1 MKIFCIVSDTK
12 HSGKTYLASHIISS
26 LKILGKKVC
35 YYKPFVLEV
44 KDGKLFDCDYIKNAT
59 NLNASDIFVSYA
71 TNGNISPLHS
81 IEKNGNINIIEEKE
95 INDLIYENS
104 ENYDYMVF
112 ESLSLYSPIKEN
124 YNFID
129 LISDIKIE
137 KQIIP
142 IVEYNSNII
151 HSCLEQ
157 IGLLHQISF
166 KIPFIVVNVNR
177 DIFISAEVIEYIRKQ
192 ISPIK
197 IYLTEFEAKIKK
209 IEEIKYPNIIK
220 ELIPLNY

>member
-1 MKIFCIVSDTK
+1 MKIFCIVSDIK
-12 HSGKTYLASHIISS
+12 RSGKTYLSSHIISS

-35 YYKPFVLEV
+35 YYKPFVMEV
-44 KDGKLFDCDYIKNAT
+44 KDGKLFDCEYIRNT
-59 NLNASDIFVSYA
+59 TDLNASDIFVSYA

-81 IEKNGNINIIEEKE
+81 IEKNIEQRD

-104 ENYDYMVF
+104 DNYDYMVF
-112 ESLSLYSPIKEN
+112 EALSLYSPIKEN

-129 LISDIKIE
+129 LISDIENE

-142 IVEYNSNII
+142 VVEYSSNII

-157 IGLLHQISF
+157 IGFLHQIGF
-166 KIPFIVVNVNR
+166 KAPFIIINVNR
-177 DIFISAEVIEYIRKQ
+177 DIFISEKVLEYIRKQ

-197 IYLTEFEAKIKK
+197 IYLTEFEPEIKK

-220 ELIPLNY
+220 ELLR

>member
-1 MKIFCIVSDTK
+1 MKIFCIVSDIK
-12 HSGKTYLASHIISS
+12 RSGKTYLSSHIISS

-44 KDGKLFDCDYIKNAT
+44 KDGKLPDCEYIRNT
-59 NLNASDIFVSYA
+59 TDLNASDIFVSYA

-81 IEKNGNINIIEEKE
+81 IEKNIEQRY

-104 ENYDYMVF
+104 DNYDYMVF
-112 ESLSLYSPIKEN
+112 EALSLYSPIKEN

-129 LISDIKIE
+129 LISDIENE

-142 IVEYNSNII
+142 VVEYNSNII

-157 IGLLHQISF
+157 IGFLHQIGF
-166 KIPFIVVNVNR
+166 KSPFIIINVNR
-177 DIFISAEVIEYIRKQ
+177 DIFISEKVLEYIRKQ

-197 IYLTEFEAKIKK
+197 IYLTEFEPEIKK

-220 ELIPLNY
+220 ELLR

>member
-1 MKIFCIVSDTK
+1 MKIFCIVSDIK
-12 HSGKTYLASHIISS
+12 RSGKTYLSSHIISS

-44 KDGKLFDCDYIKNAT
+44 KDGKLPDCDYIKNTT

-81 IEKNGNINIIEEKE
+81 IEKNIEQRD

-104 ENYDYMVF
+104 DNYDYMVF
-112 ESLSLYSPIKEN
+112 EALSLYSPIKEN

-129 LISDIKIE
+129 LISDIENE

-142 IVEYNSNII
+142 VVEYNSNII

-157 IGLLHQISF
+157 IGFLHQIGF
-166 KIPFIVVNVNR
+166 KAPFIIINVNR
-177 DIFISAEVIEYIRKQ
+177 DIFISEKVLEYIRKE

-197 IYLTEFEAKIKK
+197 IYLTEFEPEIKK

-220 ELIPLNY
+220 EILR

>member
-1 MKIFCIVSDTK
+1 MKIFCIVSDIK
-12 HSGKTYLASHIISS
+12 HSGKTYLSSHIISS

-35 YYKPFVLEV
+35 YYKPFVMEV
-44 KDGKLFDCDYIKNAT
+44 KDGKLFDCEYIRNT
-59 NLNASDIFVSYA
+59 TDLNASDIFVSYA

-81 IEKNGNINIIEEKE
+81 IEKNIEQKD

-104 ENYDYMVF
+104 YNYDYMVF
-112 ESLSLYSPIKEN
+112 EALSLYSPIKEN

-129 LISDIKIE
+129 LISDIENE

-142 IVEYNSNII
+142 VVEYNSNII

-157 IGLLHQISF
+157 IGFLHQIGF
-166 KIPFIVVNVNR
+166 KAPFIIINVNR
-177 DIFISAEVIEYIRKQ
+177 DIFISEKVLEYIRKQ

-197 IYLTEFEAKIKK
+197 IYLTEFEPEIKK
-209 IEEIKYPNIIK
+209 IEDIKYPNIIK
-220 ELIPLNY
+220 EILR

>member
-1 MKIFCIVSDTK
+1 MKIFCIVSDNK
-12 HSGKTYLASHIISS
+12 RSGKTYLSSHIISS

-35 YYKPFVLEV
+35 YYKPFVMEV
-44 KDGKLFDCDYIKNAT
+44 KDGKLFDCEYIRNT
-59 NLNASDIFVSYA
+59 TDLNASDIFVSYA

-81 IEKNGNINIIEEKE
+81 IEKNIEQRD

-104 ENYDYMVF
+104 DNYDYMVF
-112 ESLSLYSPIKEN
+112 EALSLYSPIKEN

-129 LISDIKIE
+129 LISDIENE

-142 IVEYNSNII
+142 VVEYNSNII

-157 IGLLHQISF
+157 IGFLHQIGF
-166 KIPFIVVNVNR
+166 KAPFIIINVNR
-177 DIFISAEVIEYIRKQ
+177 DIFISEKVLEYIRKQ

-197 IYLTEFEAKIKK
+197 IYLTEFESEIKK

-220 ELIPLNY
+220 ELLR

>member
-1 MKIFCIVSDTK
+1 MKIFCIVSDIK
-12 HSGKTYLASHIISS
+12 RSGKTYLSSHIISS

-44 KDGKLFDCDYIKNAT
+44 KDGKLPDCEYIRNT
-59 NLNASDIFVSYA
+59 TDLNASDIFVSYA

-81 IEKNGNINIIEEKE
+81 IEKNIEQRD

-104 ENYDYMVF
+104 DNYDYMVF
-112 ESLSLYSPIKEN
+112 EALSLYSPIKEN

-129 LISDIKIE
+129 LISDIENE

-142 IVEYNSNII
+142 VIEYNSNII

-157 IGLLHQISF
+157 IGFLHQIGF
-166 KIPFIVVNVNR
+166 KAPFIIINVNR
-177 DIFISAEVIEYIRKQ
+177 DIFISEKVLEYIRKQ

-197 IYLTEFEAKIKK
+197 IYLTEFESEIKK

-220 ELIPLNY
+220 ELLR

>member
-26 LKILGKKVC
+26 IKILGKKVC

-157 IGLLHQISF
+157 IGLLHQIGF

-177 DIFISAEVIEYIRKQ
+177 DIFVSAEVIEYIRKQ

>member
-1 MKIFCIVSDTK
+1 MKIFCIVSDIK
-12 HSGKTYLASHIISS
+12 RSGKTYLSSHIIYS

-35 YYKPFVLEV
+35 YYKPFVMEV
-44 KDGKLFDCDYIKNAT
+44 KDGKLFDCEYIRNT
-59 NLNASDIFVSYA
+59 TDLNASDIFVSYA

-81 IEKNGNINIIEEKE
+81 IEKNIEQRD

-104 ENYDYMVF
+104 DNYDYMVF
-112 ESLSLYSPIKEN
+112 EALSLYSPIKEN

-129 LISDIKIE
+129 LISDIENE

-142 IVEYNSNII
+142 VVEYNSNII

-157 IGLLHQISF
+157 IGFLHQIGF
-166 KIPFIVVNVNR
+166 KAPFIIINVNR
-177 DIFISAEVIEYIRKQ
+177 DIFISEKVLEYIRKQ

-197 IYLTEFEAKIKK
+197 IYLTEFEPEIKK

-220 ELIPLNY
+220 EILR

>member
-1 MKIFCIVSDTK
+1 MKIFCIVSDIK
-12 HSGKTYLASHIISS
+12 RSGKTYLSSHIISS

-35 YYKPFVLEV
+35 YYKPFVMEV
-44 KDGKLFDCDYIKNAT
+44 KDGKLFDCEYIRNT
-59 NLNASDIFVSYA
+59 TDLNASDIFVSYA

-81 IEKNGNINIIEEKE
+81 IEKNIEQRE

-112 ESLSLYSPIKEN
+112 EALSLYSPIKEN

-142 IVEYNSNII
+142 IVEYDSNII
-151 HSCLEQ
+151 HASLEQ
-157 IGLLHQISF
+157 IGLLHQIGF
-166 KIPFIVVNVNR
+166 KVPFIVVNVNR
-177 DIFISAEVIEYIRKQ
+177 DIFISEKVLEYIRKQ

-197 IYLTEFEAKIKK
+197 IYLTEFEPEIKK

-220 ELIPLNY
+220 EILR

>member
-1 MKIFCIVSDTK
+1 MKIFCIVSDIK
-12 HSGKTYLASHIISS
+12 RSGKTYLSSHIISS

-35 YYKPFVLEV
+35 YYKPFVMEV
-44 KDGKLFDCDYIKNAT
+44 KDGKLFDCEYIRNT
-59 NLNASDIFVSYA
+59 TDLNASDIFVSYA

-81 IEKNGNINIIEEKE
+81 IEKNIEQRD

-104 ENYDYMVF
+104 YNYDYMVF
-112 ESLSLYSPIKEN
+112 EALSLYSPIKEN

-129 LISDIKIE
+129 LISDIENE

-142 IVEYNSNII
+142 VVEYNSNII

-157 IGLLHQISF
+157 IGFLHQIGF
-166 KIPFIVVNVNR
+166 KAPFIIINVNR
-177 DIFISAEVIEYIRKQ
+177 DIFISEKVLEYIRKQ

-197 IYLTEFEAKIKK
+197 IYLTEFEPEIKK
-209 IEEIKYPNIIK
+209 IEDIKYPNIIK
-220 ELIPLNY
+220 EILR

>member
-1 MKIFCIVSDTK
+1 MKIFCIVSDIK
-12 HSGKTYLASHIISS
+12 RSGKTYLASHIISS

-35 YYKPFVLEV
+35 YYKPFVMEV
-44 KDGKLFDCDYIKNAT
+44 KDGKLFDCEYIRNT
-59 NLNASDIFVSYA
+59 TDLNASDIFVSYA

-81 IEKNGNINIIEEKE
+81 IEKNIEQRD

-104 ENYDYMVF
+104 DNYDYMVF
-112 ESLSLYSPIKEN
+112 EALSLYSPIKEN

-129 LISDIKIE
+129 LISDIENE

-142 IVEYNSNII
+142 VVEYNSNII

-157 IGLLHQISF
+157 IGFLHQIGF
-166 KIPFIVVNVNR
+166 KAPFIIVNVNR
-177 DIFISAEVIEYIRKQ
+177 DIFISEKVLEYIRKQ

-197 IYLTEFEAKIKK
+197 IYLTEFEPEIKK

-220 ELIPLNY
+220 ELLR

>member
-1 MKIFCIVSDTK
+1 MKIFCIVSDIK
-12 HSGKTYLASHIISS
+12 RSGKTYLSSHIISS

-35 YYKPFVLEV
+35 YYKPFVMEV
-44 KDGKLFDCDYIKNAT
+44 KDGKLFDCEYIRNTTDLK
-59 NLNASDIFVSYA
+59 ASDIFVSYA

-81 IEKNGNINIIEEKE
+81 IEKNIEQRD

-104 ENYDYMVF
+104 DNYDYMVF
-112 ESLSLYSPIKEN
+112 EALSLYSPIKEN

-129 LISDIKIE
+129 LISDIENE

-142 IVEYNSNII
+142 VVEYNSNII

-157 IGLLHQISF
+157 IGFLHQIGF
-166 KIPFIVVNVNR
+166 KAPFIIINVNR
-177 DIFISAEVIEYIRKQ
+177 DIFISEKVLEYIRKQ

-197 IYLTEFEAKIKK
+197 IYLTEFEPEIKK

-220 ELIPLNY
+220 ELLR

>member
-1 MKIFCIVSDTK
+1 MKIFCIVSDIK
-12 HSGKTYLASHIISS
+12 RSGKTYLSSHIISS

-35 YYKPFVLEV
+35 YYKPFVMEV
-44 KDGKLFDCDYIKNAT
+44 KDGKLFDCEYIRNT
-59 NLNASDIFVSYA
+59 TDLNASDIFVSYA

-81 IEKNGNINIIEEKE
+81 IEKNIEQRD

-104 ENYDYMVF
+104 DNYDYMVF
-112 ESLSLYSPIKEN
+112 EALSLYSPIKEN

-129 LISDIKIE
+129 LISDIENE

-142 IVEYNSNII
+142 VIEYNSNII

-157 IGLLHQISF
+157 IGFLHQIGF
-166 KIPFIVVNVNR
+166 KAPFIIINVNR
-177 DIFISAEVIEYIRKQ
+177 DIFISEKVLEYIRKQ

-197 IYLTEFEAKIKK
+197 IYLTEFEPEIKK

-220 ELIPLNY
+220 ELLR

>member
-12 HSGKTYLASHIISS
+12 HSGKTYLGSHIISS

-44 KDGKLFDCDYIKNAT
+44 KDGKLPDCDYIKNAT

-81 IEKNGNINIIEEKE
+81 IENGKRNIEEKE
-95 INDLIYENS
+95 INDLIEENS
-104 ENYDYMVF
+104 ENYDYMVL

-129 LISDIKIE
+129 LIEDIKIE

-142 IVEYNSNII
+142 IAEYNSNII

-157 IGLLHQISF
+157 IGLLHQIGF

-177 DIFISAEVIEYIRKQ
+177 DIFVSVEVIEYIRKQ

-197 IYLTEFEAKIKK
+197 IYLTEFEPEIKK

-220 ELIPLNY
+220 EILPLNR

>member
-1 MKIFCIVSDTK
+1 MKIFCIVSDIK
-12 HSGKTYLASHIISS
+12 RSGKTYLSSHIISS

-35 YYKPFVLEV
+35 YYKPFVMEV
-44 KDGKLFDCDYIKNAT
+44 KDGKLFDCEYIRNT
-59 NLNASDIFVSYA
+59 TDLNASDIFVSYA

-81 IEKNGNINIIEEKE
+81 IEKNIEQRD

-104 ENYDYMVF
+104 DNYDYMVF
-112 ESLSLYSPIKEN
+112 EALSLYSPIKEN

-129 LISDIKIE
+129 LISDIENK

-142 IVEYNSNII
+142 VVEYNSNII

-157 IGLLHQISF
+157 IGFLHQIGF
-166 KIPFIVVNVNR
+166 KAPFIIVNVNR
-177 DIFISAEVIEYIRKQ
+177 DFFISEKVLEYIRKQ

-197 IYLTEFEAKIKK
+197 IYLTEFEPEIKK

-220 ELIPLNY
+220 ELLR

>member
-1 MKIFCIVSDTK
+1 MKIFCIVSDIK
-12 HSGKTYLASHIISS
+12 RSGKTYLSSHIISS
-26 LKILGKKVC
+26 LKILGKRVC
-35 YYKPFVLEV
+35 YYKPFVMEV
-44 KDGKLFDCDYIKNAT
+44 KDGKLFDCEYVRNTTD
-59 NLNASDIFVSYA
+59 LNVSDIFVSYA

-81 IEKNGNINIIEEKE
+81 IEKNIEQRD

-104 ENYDYMVF
+104 DNYDYMVF
-112 ESLSLYSPIKEN
+112 EALSLYSPIKEN

-129 LISDIKIE
+129 LISYIENE

-142 IVEYNSNII
+142 VVEYNSNII

-157 IGLLHQISF
+157 IGFLHQIGF
-166 KIPFIVVNVNR
+166 KAPFIIINVNR
-177 DIFISAEVIEYIRKQ
+177 DIFISEKVLEYIRKQ

-197 IYLTEFEAKIKK
+197 IYLTEFEPEIKK

-220 ELIPLNY
+220 ELLR

>member
-1 MKIFCIVSDTK
+1 MKIFCIVSDIK
-12 HSGKTYLASHIISS
+12 RSGKTYLSSHIISS

-35 YYKPFVLEV
+35 YYKPFLMEV
-44 KDGKLFDCDYIKNAT
+44 KDGKLFDCEYIRNT
-59 NLNASDIFVSYA
+59 TDLNASDIFVSYA

-81 IEKNGNINIIEEKE
+81 IEKNIEQKD

-104 ENYDYMVF
+104 DNYDYMVF
-112 ESLSLYSPIKEN
+112 EALSLYSPIKEN

-129 LISDIKIE
+129 LISDIENE

-142 IVEYNSNII
+142 VVEYNSNII

-157 IGLLHQISF
+157 IGFLHQIGF
-166 KIPFIVVNVNR
+166 KAPFIIINVNR
-177 DIFISAEVIEYIRKQ
+177 DIFISEKVLEYIRKQ

-197 IYLTEFEAKIKK
+197 IYLTEFESEIKK

-220 ELIPLNY
+220 EILR

>member
-1 MKIFCIVSDTK
+1 MKIFCIVSDIK
-12 HSGKTYLASHIISS
+12 RSGKTYLSSHIISS

-35 YYKPFVLEV
+35 YYKPFVMEV
-44 KDGKLFDCDYIKNAT
+44 KDGKLFDCEYIRNT
-59 NLNASDIFVSYA
+59 TDLNASDIFVSYA

-81 IEKNGNINIIEEKE
+81 IEKNIERRD

-104 ENYDYMVF
+104 DNYDYMVF
-112 ESLSLYSPIKEN
+112 EALSLYSPIKEN

-129 LISDIKIE
+129 LISDIENE

-142 IVEYNSNII
+142 VVEYNSNII

-157 IGLLHQISF
+157 IGFLHQIGF
-166 KIPFIVVNVNR
+166 KSPFIIINVNR
-177 DIFISAEVIEYIRKQ
+177 DIFISEKVLEYIRKQ

-197 IYLTEFEAKIKK
+197 IYLTEFEPEIKK

-220 ELIPLNY
+220 ELLR

>member
-1 MKIFCIVSDTK
+1 MKIFCIVSDIK
-12 HSGKTYLASHIISS
+12 RSGKTYLSSHIISS

-35 YYKPFVLEV
+35 YYKPFVMEV
-44 KDGKLFDCDYIKNAT
+44 KDGKLFDCEYIRNT
-59 NLNASDIFVSYA
+59 TDLNASDIFVTYA

-81 IEKNGNINIIEEKE
+81 IEKNIEQRD

-104 ENYDYMVF
+104 DNYDYMVF
-112 ESLSLYSPIKEN
+112 EALSLYSPIKEN

-129 LISDIKIE
+129 LISDIENE

-142 IVEYNSNII
+142 VVEYNSNII

-157 IGLLHQISF
+157 IGFLHQIGF
-166 KIPFIVVNVNR
+166 KAPFIIINVNR
-177 DIFISAEVIEYIRKQ
+177 DIFISEKVLEYIRKQ

-197 IYLTEFEAKIKK
+197 IYLTEFEPEIKK

-220 ELIPLNY
+220 ELLH

>member
-1 MKIFCIVSDTK
+1 MKIFCIVSDIK
-12 HSGKTYLASHIISS
+12 RSGKTYLASHIISS

-35 YYKPFVLEV
+35 YYKPFVMEV
-44 KDGKLFDCDYIKNAT
+44 KDGKLFDCEYIRNT
-59 NLNASDIFVSYA
+59 TDLNASDIFVSYA

-81 IEKNGNINIIEEKE
+81 IEKNIEQRD

-104 ENYDYMVF
+104 DNYDYMVF
-112 ESLSLYSPIKEN
+112 EALSLYSPIKEN

-129 LISDIKIE
+129 LISDIENE

-142 IVEYNSNII
+142 VVEYNSNII

-157 IGLLHQISF
+157 IGFLHQIGF
-166 KIPFIVVNVNR
+166 KAPFIIVNVNR
-177 DIFISAEVIEYIRKQ
+177 DIFISEKVLEYIRKQ

-197 IYLTEFEAKIKK
+197 IYLTEFEPEIKK

-220 ELIPLNY
+220 EILR

>member
-1 MKIFCIVSDTK
+1 MKIFCIVSDIK
-12 HSGKTYLASHIISS
+12 SSGKTYLSSHIISS

-35 YYKPFVLEV
+35 YYKPFVMEV
-44 KDGKLFDCDYIKNAT
+44 KNGKLFDCEYIRNT
-59 NLNASDIFVSYA
+59 TDLNASDIFVSYA

-81 IEKNGNINIIEEKE
+81 IEKNIEQRD

-104 ENYDYMVF
+104 DNYDYMVF
-112 ESLSLYSPIKEN
+112 EALSLYSPIKEN

-129 LISDIKIE
+129 LISDIENE

-142 IVEYNSNII
+142 VVEYNSNII

-157 IGLLHQISF
+157 IGFLHQIGF
-166 KIPFIVVNVNR
+166 KAPFIIINVNR
-177 DIFISAEVIEYIRKQ
+177 NIFISEKVLEYIRKQ

-197 IYLTEFEAKIKK
+197 IYLTEFETEIKK

-220 ELIPLNY
+220 EILR

>member
-1 MKIFCIVSDTK
+1 MKIFCIVSDIK
-12 HSGKTYLASHIISS
+12 HSGKTYLSSHIISS

-35 YYKPFVLEV
+35 YYKPFVMEV
-44 KDGKLFDCDYIKNAT
+44 KDGKLFDCEYIRNT
-59 NLNASDIFVSYA
+59 TDLNASDIFVSYA

-81 IEKNGNINIIEEKE
+81 IEKNIEQRD

-104 ENYDYMVF
+104 DNYDYMVF
-112 ESLSLYSPIKEN
+112 EALSLYSPIKEN

-129 LISDIKIE
+129 LISDIENE

-142 IVEYNSNII
+142 VVEYNSNII

-157 IGLLHQISF
+157 IGFLHQIGF
-166 KIPFIVVNVNR
+166 KAPFIIVNVNR
-177 DIFISAEVIEYIRKQ
+177 DIFISEKVLEYIRKQ

-197 IYLTEFEAKIKK
+197 IYLTEFEPEIKK

-220 ELIPLNY
+220 ELLR

>member
-1 MKIFCIVSDTK
+1 MKIFCIVSDIK
-12 HSGKTYLASHIISS
+12 HSGKTYLSSHIISS

-44 KDGKLFDCDYIKNAT
+44 KDGKLFDCEYIRNT
-59 NLNASDIFVSYA
+59 TDLNASDIFVSYA

-81 IEKNGNINIIEEKE
+81 IEKNIEQRD

-104 ENYDYMVF
+104 DNYDYMVF
-112 ESLSLYSPIKEN
+112 EALSLYSPIKEN

-129 LISDIKIE
+129 LISDIENE

-142 IVEYNSNII
+142 VVEYNSNII

-157 IGLLHQISF
+157 IGFLHQIGF
-166 KIPFIVVNVNR
+166 KAPFIIINVNR
-177 DIFISAEVIEYIRKQ
+177 DIFISEKVLEYIRKQ

-197 IYLTEFEAKIKK
+197 IYLTEFETEIKK

-220 ELIPLNY
+220 EILR

>member
-1 MKIFCIVSDTK
+1 MKIFCIVSDIK
-12 HSGKTYLASHIISS
+12 RSGKTYLSSHIISS

-35 YYKPFVLEV
+35 YYKPFVMEV
-44 KDGKLFDCDYIKNAT
+44 KDGKLFDCEYIRNT
-59 NLNASDIFVSYA
+59 TDLNASDIFVSYA

-81 IEKNGNINIIEEKE
+81 IEKNIEQRD
-95 INDLIYENS
+95 INDLIYKNS
-104 ENYDYMVF
+104 DNYDYMVF
-112 ESLSLYSPIKEN
+112 EALSLYSPIKEN

-129 LISDIKIE
+129 LISDIENE

-142 IVEYNSNII
+142 VVEYSSNII

-157 IGLLHQISF
+157 IGFLHQIGF
-166 KIPFIVVNVNR
+166 KAPFIIINVNR
-177 DIFISAEVIEYIRKQ
+177 DIFISEKVLEYIRKQ

-197 IYLTEFEAKIKK
+197 IYLTEFEPEIKK

-220 ELIPLNY
+220 ELLR

>member
-1 MKIFCIVSDTK
+1 MKIFCIVSDIK
-12 HSGKTYLASHIISS
+12 RSGKTYLSSHIISS

-35 YYKPFVLEV
+35 YYKPFVIEV
-44 KDGKLFDCDYIKNAT
+44 KDGKLFDCEYIRNT
-59 NLNASDIFVSYA
+59 TDLNASDIFVSYA

-81 IEKNGNINIIEEKE
+81 IEKNIEQRD

-104 ENYDYMVF
+104 DNYDYMVF
-112 ESLSLYSPIKEN
+112 EALSLYSPIKEN

-129 LISDIKIE
+129 LISDIENE

-142 IVEYNSNII
+142 VVEYNSNII

-157 IGLLHQISF
+157 IGFLHQIGF
-166 KIPFIVVNVNR
+166 KAPFIIINVNR
-177 DIFISAEVIEYIRKQ
+177 DIFISEKVLEYIRKQ

-197 IYLTEFEAKIKK
+197 IYLTEFEPEIKK

-220 ELIPLNY
+220 ELLR

>member
-1 MKIFCIVSDTK
+1 MKIFCIVSDIK
-12 HSGKTYLASHIISS
+12 RSGKTYLSSHIISS

-44 KDGKLFDCDYIKNAT
+44 KDGKLPDCDYIKNTT

-81 IEKNGNINIIEEKE
+81 IEKNIEQRD

-104 ENYDYMVF
+104 DNYDYMVF
-112 ESLSLYSPIKEN
+112 EALSLYSPIKEN

-129 LISDIKIE
+129 LISDIENE

-142 IVEYNSNII
+142 VVEYNSNII
-151 HSCLEQ
+151 HSCLEE
-157 IGLLHQISF
+157 IGFLHQIGF
-166 KIPFIVVNVNR
+166 KAPFIIINVNR
-177 DIFISAEVIEYIRKQ
+177 DIFISEKVLEYIRKQ

-197 IYLTEFEAKIKK
+197 IYLTEFETEIKK

-220 ELIPLNY
+220 ELLR

>member
-1 MKIFCIVSDTK
+1 MKIFCIVSDIK
-12 HSGKTYLASHIISS
+12 HSGKTYLSSHIISS

-35 YYKPFVLEV
+35 YYKPFVMEV
-44 KDGKLFDCDYIKNAT
+44 KDGKLFDCEYIRNT
-59 NLNASDIFVSYA
+59 TDLNASDIFVSYA

-81 IEKNGNINIIEEKE
+81 IEKNIEQRD

-104 ENYDYMVF
+104 YNYDYMVF
-112 ESLSLYSPIKEN
+112 EALSLYSPIKEN

-129 LISDIKIE
+129 LISDIENE

-142 IVEYNSNII
+142 VVEYNSNII

-157 IGLLHQISF
+157 IGFLHQIGF
-166 KIPFIVVNVNR
+166 KAPFIIINVNR
-177 DIFISAEVIEYIRKQ
+177 DIFISEKVLEYIRKQ

-197 IYLTEFEAKIKK
+197 IYLTEFEPEIKK
-209 IEEIKYPNIIK
+209 IEDIKYPNIIK
-220 ELIPLNY
+220 EILR

>member
-1 MKIFCIVSDTK
+1 MKIFCIVSDIK
-12 HSGKTYLASHIISS
+12 RSGKTYLASHIISS

-35 YYKPFVLEV
+35 YYKPFVMEV
-44 KDGKLFDCDYIKNAT
+44 KDGKLFDCEYIRNT
-59 NLNASDIFVSYA
+59 TDLNASDIFVSYA

-81 IEKNGNINIIEEKE
+81 IEKNIEQRD

-104 ENYDYMVF
+104 DNYDYMVF
-112 ESLSLYSPIKEN
+112 EALSLYSPIKEN

-129 LISDIKIE
+129 LISDIENE

-142 IVEYNSNII
+142 VVEYSSNII

-157 IGLLHQISF
+157 IGFLHQIGF
-166 KIPFIVVNVNR
+166 KAPFIIINVNR
-177 DIFISAEVIEYIRKQ
+177 DIFISEKVLEYIRKQ

-197 IYLTEFEAKIKK
+197 IYLTEFEPEIKK

-220 ELIPLNY
+220 ELLR

>member
-1 MKIFCIVSDTK
+1 MKIFCIVSDIK
-12 HSGKTYLASHIISS
+12 RSGKTYLSSHIISS

-35 YYKPFVLEV
+35 YYKPFVMEV
-44 KDGKLFDCDYIKNAT
+44 KDGKLFDCEYIRNT
-59 NLNASDIFVSYA
+59 TDLNASDIFVSYA

-81 IEKNGNINIIEEKE
+81 IEKNIEQRD

-104 ENYDYMVF
+104 DNYDYMVF
-112 ESLSLYSPIKEN
+112 EALSLYSPIKEN

-129 LISDIKIE
+129 LISDIENE

-142 IVEYNSNII
+142 VVEYNSNII

-157 IGLLHQISF
+157 IGFLHQIGF
-166 KIPFIVVNVNR
+166 KAPFIIINVNR
-177 DIFISAEVIEYIRKQ
+177 DIFISEKVLEYIRKQ

-197 IYLTEFEAKIKK
+197 IYLTEFEPEIKK

-220 ELIPLNY
+220 ELLH

>member
-1 MKIFCIVSDTK
+1 MKIFCIVSDIK
-12 HSGKTYLASHIISS
+12 RAGKTYLASHIISS

-44 KDGKLFDCDYIKNAT
+44 KDGKLPDCDYIKNTT

-81 IEKNGNINIIEEKE
+81 IEKNIEQRD

-104 ENYDYMVF
+104 DNYDYMVF
-112 ESLSLYSPIKEN
+112 EALSLYSPIKEN

-142 IVEYNSNII
+142 IVEYDSNII
-151 HSCLEQ
+151 HASLEQ
-157 IGLLHQISF
+157 IGLLHQIGF
-166 KIPFIVVNVNR
+166 KVPFIVVNVNR
-177 DIFISAEVIEYIRKQ
+177 DIFISEKVLEYIRKQ

-197 IYLTEFEAKIKK
+197 IYLTEFEPEIKK

-220 ELIPLNY
+220 ELLR

>member
-1 MKIFCIVSDTK
+1 MKIFCIVSDIK
-12 HSGKTYLASHIISS
+12 RSGKTYLSSHIISS

-35 YYKPFVLEV
+35 YYKPFVMEV
-44 KDGKLFDCDYIKNAT
+44 KDGKLFDCEYIRNTTDLK
-59 NLNASDIFVSYA
+59 ASDIFVSYA

-81 IEKNGNINIIEEKE
+81 IEKNIEQRD

-104 ENYDYMVF
+104 DNYDYMVF
-112 ESLSLYSPIKEN
+112 EALSLYSPIKEN

-129 LISDIKIE
+129 LISDIENE

-142 IVEYNSNII
+142 VIEYNSNII

-157 IGLLHQISF
+157 IGFLHQIGF
-166 KIPFIVVNVNR
+166 KAPFIIINVNR
-177 DIFISAEVIEYIRKQ
+177 DIFISEKVLEYIRKQ

-197 IYLTEFEAKIKK
+197 IYLTEFESEIKK

-220 ELIPLNY
+220 ELLR

>member
-1 MKIFCIVSDTK
+1 MKIFCIVSDIK
-12 HSGKTYLASHIISS
+12 RSGKTYLSSHIISS

-35 YYKPFVLEV
+35 YYKPFVMEV
-44 KDGKLFDCDYIKNAT
+44 KDGKLFDCEYIRNT
-59 NLNASDIFVSYA
+59 TDLNASDIFVSYA

-81 IEKNGNINIIEEKE
+81 IEKNIEQRDINY
-95 INDLIYENS
+95 LIYENS
-104 ENYDYMVF
+104 DNYDYMVF
-112 ESLSLYSPIKEN
+112 EALSLYSPIKEN

-129 LISDIKIE
+129 LISDIENE

-142 IVEYNSNII
+142 VVEYNSNII

-157 IGLLHQISF
+157 IGFLHQIGF
-166 KIPFIVVNVNR
+166 KAPFIIININR
-177 DIFISAEVIEYIRKQ
+177 DIFISEKVLEYIRKQ

-197 IYLTEFEAKIKK
+197 IYLTEFESEIKK

-220 ELIPLNY
+220 EILR

>member
-1 MKIFCIVSDTK
+1 MKIFCIVSDIK
-12 HSGKTYLASHIISS
+12 RSGKTYLSSHIISS

-35 YYKPFVLEV
+35 YYKPFVMEV
-44 KDGKLFDCDYIKNAT
+44 KDGKLPDCDYIKNTT

-81 IEKNGNINIIEEKE
+81 IEKNIEQRD

-104 ENYDYMVF
+104 DNYDYMVF
-112 ESLSLYSPIKEN
+112 EALSLYSPIKEN

-129 LISDIKIE
+129 LISDIENE

-142 IVEYNSNII
+142 VVEYNSNII

-157 IGLLHQISF
+157 IGFLHQIGF
-166 KIPFIVVNVNR
+166 KAPFIIINVNR
-177 DIFISAEVIEYIRKQ
+177 DIFISEKVLEYIRKQ

-197 IYLTEFEAKIKK
+197 IYLTEFEPEIKK

-220 ELIPLNY
+220 ELLR

>member
-1 MKIFCIVSDTK
+1 MKIFCIVSDIK
-12 HSGKTYLASHIISS
+12 RSGKTYLSSHIISS

-35 YYKPFVLEV
+35 YYKPFVMEV
-44 KDGKLFDCDYIKNAT
+44 KDGKLFDCEYIRNT
-59 NLNASDIFVSYA
+59 TDLNASDIFVSYA

-81 IEKNGNINIIEEKE
+81 IEKNGNIEEKE

-104 ENYDYMVF
+104 DNYDYMVF
-112 ESLSLYSPIKEN
+112 EALSLYSPIKEN

-129 LISDIKIE
+129 LISDIENE

-142 IVEYNSNII
+142 VVEYNSNII

-157 IGLLHQISF
+157 IGFLHQIGF
-166 KIPFIVVNVNR
+166 KAPFIIINVNR
-177 DIFISAEVIEYIRKQ
+177 DIFISEKVLEYIRKQ

-197 IYLTEFEAKIKK
+197 IYLTEFESEIKK

-220 ELIPLNY
+220 EILR

>member
-1 MKIFCIVSDTK
+1 MKIFCIVSDIK
-12 HSGKTYLASHIISS
+12 RSGKTYLSSHIISS

-35 YYKPFVLEV
+35 YYKPFVMEV
-44 KDGKLFDCDYIKNAT
+44 KDGKLFDCEYIINT
-59 NLNASDIFVSYA
+59 TDLNASDIFVSYA

-81 IEKNGNINIIEEKE
+81 IEKNIEQRD

-104 ENYDYMVF
+104 DNYDYMVF
-112 ESLSLYSPIKEN
+112 EALSLYSPIKEN

-129 LISDIKIE
+129 LISDIENE

-142 IVEYNSNII
+142 VVEYNSNII

-157 IGLLHQISF
+157 IGFLHQIGF
-166 KIPFIVVNVNR
+166 KAPFIIINVNR
-177 DIFISAEVIEYIRKQ
+177 DIFISEKVLEYIRKQ

-197 IYLTEFEAKIKK
+197 IYLTEFEPEIKK

-220 ELIPLNY
+220 ELLR

>member
-44 KDGKLFDCDYIKNAT
+44 KDGKLPDCDYIKNTT

-81 IEKNGNINIIEEKE
+81 IENGKRNIEEKE
-95 INDLIYENS
+95 INDLIEENS
-104 ENYDYMVF
+104 ENYDYMVL

-129 LISDIKIE
+129 LIEDIKIE

-142 IVEYNSNII
+142 IAEYNSNII

-157 IGLLHQISF
+157 IGLLHQIGF

-177 DIFISAEVIEYIRKQ
+177 DIFVSVEVIEYIRKQ

-197 IYLTEFEAKIKK
+197 IYLTEFEPEIKK

-220 ELIPLNY
+220 EILPLNR

>member
-1 MKIFCIVSDTK
+1 MKIFCIVSDIK
-12 HSGKTYLASHIISS
+12 RSGKTYLSSHIISS
-26 LKILGKKVC
+26 LKILGKKIC
-35 YYKPFVLEV
+35 YYKPFVMEV
-44 KDGKLFDCDYIKNAT
+44 KDGKLFDCEYIRNT
-59 NLNASDIFVSYA
+59 TDLNVSDIFVSYA

-81 IEKNGNINIIEEKE
+81 IEKNIEQRD

-104 ENYDYMVF
+104 DNYDYMVF
-112 ESLSLYSPIKEN
+112 EALSLYSPIKEN

-129 LISDIKIE
+129 LISDIENE

-142 IVEYNSNII
+142 VVEYNSNII

-157 IGLLHQISF
+157 IGFLHQIGF
-166 KIPFIVVNVNR
+166 KAPFIIINVNR
-177 DIFISAEVIEYIRKQ
+177 DIFISEKVLEYIRKQ

-197 IYLTEFEAKIKK
+197 IYLTEFEPEIKK

-220 ELIPLNY
+220 ELLR

>member
-1 MKIFCIVSDTK
+1 MKIFCIVSDIK
-12 HSGKTYLASHIISS
+12 RSGKTYLSSHIISS

-35 YYKPFVLEV
+35 YYKPFVMEV
-44 KDGKLFDCDYIKNAT
+44 KDGKLFDCEYIINT
-59 NLNASDIFVSYA
+59 TDLNASDIFVSYA

-81 IEKNGNINIIEEKE
+81 IEKNIEQRD

-104 ENYDYMVF
+104 DNYDYMVF
-112 ESLSLYSPIKEN
+112 EALSLYSPIKEN

-129 LISDIKIE
+129 LISDIENE

-142 IVEYNSNII
+142 VVEYNSNII

-157 IGLLHQISF
+157 IGFLHQIGF
-166 KIPFIVVNVNR
+166 KAPFIIVNVNR
-177 DIFISAEVIEYIRKQ
+177 DIFISEKVLEYIRKQ

-197 IYLTEFEAKIKK
+197 IYLTEFEPEIKK

-220 ELIPLNY
+220 EILR

>member
-1 MKIFCIVSDTK
+1 MKIFCIVSDIK
-12 HSGKTYLASHIISS
+12 RSGKTYLSSHIISS

-35 YYKPFVLEV
+35 YYKPFVMEV
-44 KDGKLFDCDYIKNAT
+44 KDGKLFDCEYIRNT
-59 NLNASDIFVSYA
+59 TDLNASDIFVSYA

-81 IEKNGNINIIEEKE
+81 IEKNIEQRD

-104 ENYDYMVF
+104 DNYDYMVF
-112 ESLSLYSPIKEN
+112 EALSLYSPIKEN

-142 IVEYNSNII
+142 IVEYDSNII
-151 HSCLEQ
+151 HASLEQ
-157 IGLLHQISF
+157 IGLLHQIGF
-166 KIPFIVVNVNR
+166 KAPFIIINVNR
-177 DIFISAEVIEYIRKQ
+177 NIFISEKVLEYIRKQ
-192 ISPIK
+192 IIPIK
-197 IYLTEFEAKIKK
+197 IYLTEFEPEIKK

-220 ELIPLNY
+220 ELLR

>member
-1 MKIFCIVSDTK
+1 MKIFCIVSDIK
-12 HSGKTYLASHIISS
+12 RSGKTYLSSHIISS

-35 YYKPFVLEV
+35 YYKPFVMEV
-44 KDGKLFDCDYIKNAT
+44 KDGKLFDCEYIRNT
-59 NLNASDIFVSYA
+59 TDLNASDIFVSYA

-81 IEKNGNINIIEEKE
+81 IEKNIEQRD

-104 ENYDYMVF
+104 DNYDYMVF
-112 ESLSLYSPIKEN
+112 EALSLYSPIKEN

-129 LISDIKIE
+129 LISDIENE

-142 IVEYNSNII
+142 VVEYSSNII

-157 IGLLHQISF
+157 IGFLHQIGF
-166 KIPFIVVNVNR
+166 KAPFIIINVNR
-177 DIFISAEVIEYIRKQ
+177 DIFISEKVLEYIRKQ

-197 IYLTEFEAKIKK
+197 IYLTEFESEIKK
-209 IEEIKYPNIIK
+209 IKEIKYPNIIK
-220 ELIPLNY
+220 ELLR